1 MRTALTLMFI
11 FGVSSGAAAQPVE
24 LQSVRQLCACLLE
37 ARRIAESQGRL
48 DFSVEIETSEDLAPS
63 DGTVHLRMGSQY
75 VVGRID
81 FTGHVNINDSTLR
94 RAFTL
99 RERELFDVGKL
110 RRSLARLNDLGLTEP
125 VTLADVVVTRR
136 HDGVTADMTIP
147 LRKRG
152 WRSWSL
158 SGPIVPGLGSYQAS
172 ISSRLPVWGRGALD
186 ASTYL
191 VSLNVLA
198 LARPSLGVLSV
209 LSKAPPVVLLERPY
223 LPGQGLLSGFAVS
236 PQLSPWT
243 TVAHYGRTHLGRA
256 LHARLDDQS
265 KQTLAVPIVGAGRPE
280 EEFLVCEPE
289 GSRWRWLR
297 RGAVY
302 AIDFALGAA
311 ALDGIVK

>member
-11 FGVSSGAAAQPVE
+11 FGVSSGVAAQPVE
-24 LQSVRQLCACLLE
+24 LQSVRRLCACLLE
-37 ARRIAESQGRL
+37 ARTIAESQGRL
-48 DFSVEIETSEDLAPS
+48 DFSVEIETSEGLAPS
-63 DGTVHLRMGSQY
+63 DGTVHLQMGSQY

-99 RERELFDVGKL
+99 RERELFDVGEL
-110 RRSLARLNDLGLTEP
+110 RRSLARLNDIGMTGP
-125 VTLADVVVTRR
+125 VSLADVVVTRR
-136 HDGVTADMTIP
+136 HDGVTADITIP
-147 LRKRG
+147 LRKRD

-158 SGPIVPGLGSYQAS
+158 SGPIIPGLGSYQAS
-172 ISSRLPVWGRGALD
+172 ISSRLPVWSRGAVG

-191 VSLNVLA
+191 LTLDVLA
-198 LARPSLGVLSV
+198 LVRPSLGVLRV
-209 LSKAPPVVLLERPY
+209 LSKAPPVVLERPY
-223 LPGQGLLSGFAVS
+223 LPGQEWLSGFAVS

-243 TVAHYGRTHLGRA
+243 TGAHYGRTHLQRG
-256 LHARLDDQS
+256 LHALLDDQS

-280 EEFLVCEPE
+280 DEFLVCEPE

-302 AIDFALGAA
+302 AIDFALGAV
-311 ALDGIVK
+311 ALP

>member
-1 MRTALTLMFI
+1 MLMFI
-11 FGVSSGAAAQPVE
+11 IGVVSGAAAQPVE
-24 LQSVRQLCACLLE
+24 LQSVRQPADAMCAWVLE

-48 DFSVEIETSEDLAPS
+48 DFSVAIETSDDLAPV
-63 DGTVHLRMGSQY
+63 GVTVHLRMGSQY
-75 VVGRID
+75 LVGRID
-81 FTGHVNINDSTLR
+81 FTGHVNVNDSTLR

-99 RERELFDVGKL
+99 REGELFDVGQL
-110 RRSLARLNDLGLTEP
+110 RRSLARLNEIGLTVP

-136 HDGVTADMTIP
+136 QDGVTADITIP

-158 SGPIVPGLGSYQAS
+158 SGPIVPGLGSYRAS

-191 VSLNVLA
+191 VTLNLLA

-209 LSKAPPVVLLERPY
+209 LSKAPPIVLERPY

-236 PQLSPWT
+236 AQLSPWT
-243 TVAHYGRTHLGRA
+243 TVAHYGRTHLRRG

-265 KQTLAVPIVGAGRPE
+265 KQTLAVPIVGAGRTE
-280 EEFLVCEPE
+280 GEFLVCEPE
-289 GSRWRWLR
+289 ASRWRWLR
-297 RGAVY
+297 RGAVH
-302 AIDFALGAA
+302 AIGVALGAV
-311 ALDGIVK
+311 ALP

>member
-1 MRTALTLMFI
+1 
-11 FGVSSGAAAQPVE
+11 
-24 LQSVRQLCACLLE
+24 
-37 ARRIAESQGRL
+37 
-48 DFSVEIETSEDLAPS
+48 
-63 DGTVHLRMGSQY
+63 MGSQY

-81 FTGHVNINDSTLR
+81 FTGHVNVDDSTLR

-99 RERELFDVGKL
+99 RERELFDVGEL
-110 RRSLARLNDLGLTEP
+110 RRSLARLNGIGLTEP
-125 VTLADVVVTRR
+125 VTLADVVVTKRR
-136 HDGVTADMTIP
+136 DGVTADVTIP

-172 ISSRLPVWGRGALD
+172 ISSRLPPWGRGALD

-191 VSLNVLA
+191 VTLNVLA

-209 LSKAPPVVLLERPY
+209 LSKAPPVLLERPY

-236 PQLSPWT
+236 PGLSPSAT
-243 TVAHYGRTHLGRA
+243 AAHYGRTHLRRGVHA
-256 LHARLDDQS
+256 LLDDQP
-265 KQTLAVPIVGAGRPE
+265 KQVLAVPIAGVGRREGE
-280 EEFLVCEPE
+280 LFVCEPE

-302 AIDFALGAA
+302 ALDFALGAA
-311 ALDGIVK
+311 ALP